1 GADRRAAQARRRA
14 ARGGAR
20 PGGHPGEPEGGCG
33 MTAALWIWAIT
44 LGVVTVVIVPVAVHL
59 LHRTLRAA
67 RSIERY
73 TRDSLAAGVGIPSN
87 TAAIAALD
95 DPTRAAAALLE
106 AAEALKRRTAE
117 VSDAVAG
124 AQGKG

>member
-1 GADRRAAQARRRA
+1 
-14 ARGGAR
+14 
-20 PGGHPGEPEGGCG
+20 

-44 LGVVTVVIVPVAVHL
+44 LAVVTMVIVPLAVYL
-59 LHRTLRAA
+59 LQRALRAA

-73 TRDSLAAGVGIPSN
+73 TRESLAAGVGIASN
-87 TAAIAALD
+87 TGAFAALD
-95 DPTRAAAALLE
+95 DTIRAASSLLE

-124 AQGKG
+124 SQGKG

>member
-1 GADRRAAQARRRA
+1 
-14 ARGGAR
+14 
-20 PGGHPGEPEGGCG
+20 
-33 MTAALWIWAIT
+33 MTAALWIWALT
-44 LGVVTVVIVPVAVHL
+44 LAVVTVLIVPLAVYL

-73 TRDSLAAGVGIPSN
+73 TLESLAAGVGIAAN
-87 TAAIAALD
+87 TGAVAALD
-95 DPTRAAAALLE
+95 ETIQAAASLLE

-124 AQGKG
+124 SRGKG

>member
-1 GADRRAAQARRRA
+1 
-14 ARGGAR
+14 
-20 PGGHPGEPEGGCG
+20 

-44 LGVVTVVIVPVAVHL
+44 LAVVTVVIVPLALFL
-59 LHRTLRAA
+59 LHRTFRAA

-73 TRDSLAAGVGIPSN
+73 TRESLAAGAGIASN

-95 DPTRAAAALLE
+95 DTIRAASSLLE

-124 AQGKG
+124 SRGKG

>member
-1 GADRRAAQARRRA
+1 
-14 ARGGAR
+14 
-20 PGGHPGEPEGGCG
+20 

-44 LGVVTVVIVPVAVHL
+44 LAVVTVVIVPLAVYL

-73 TRDSLAAGVGIPSN
+73 TRESLAAGVGIASN
-87 TAAIAALD
+87 TEAIAALD
-95 DPTRAAAALLE
+95 DTIRAASSLLE
-106 AAEALKRRTAE
+106 AAEALKRQTAE

-124 AQGKG
+124 SQGKG

>member
-1 GADRRAAQARRRA
+1 
-14 ARGGAR
+14 
-20 PGGHPGEPEGGCG
+20 

-44 LGVVTVVIVPVAVHL
+44 LAVVTVVIVPLAVHL

-73 TRDSLAAGVGIPSN
+73 TRESLAAGAGIASN
-87 TAAIAALD
+87 TEAIAALD
-95 DPTRAAAALLE
+95 DTIRAASALLE
-106 AAEALKRRTAE
+106 AAEVLKRRTAE

-124 AQGKG
+124 SQGKG

>member
-1 GADRRAAQARRRA
+1 
-14 ARGGAR
+14 
-20 PGGHPGEPEGGCG
+20 

-44 LGVVTVVIVPVAVHL
+44 LGVVSVVIVPLAVYL
-59 LHRTLRAA
+59 LHRVLCAA

-73 TRDSLAAGVGIPSN
+73 TRESLGAGVGIASN
-87 TAAIAALD
+87 TAAITALD
-95 DPTRAAAALLE
+95 DTIRAASALLE

-124 AQGKG
+124 SQGKG

>member
-1 GADRRAAQARRRA
+1 
-14 ARGGAR
+14 
-20 PGGHPGEPEGGCG
+20 

-44 LGVVTVVIVPVAVHL
+44 LAVVTVVIVPLAVYL

-73 TRDSLAAGVGIPSN
+73 TRESLAAGVGIASN
-87 TAAIAALD
+87 TGAIAALD
-95 DPTRAAAALLE
+95 DTIRAASALLE
-106 AAEALKRRTAE
+106 AAEALKRQTAE

-124 AQGKG
+124 SQGKG

>member
-1 GADRRAAQARRRA
+1 
-14 ARGGAR
+14 
-20 PGGHPGEPEGGCG
+20 

-44 LGVVTVVIVPVAVHL
+44 LAVVTVVIVPLAVYL

-73 TRDSLAAGVGIPSN
+73 TRESLAAGVGIASN
-87 TAAIAALD
+87 TGAIAALD
-95 DPTRAAAALLE
+95 DTIRAASALLE

-124 AQGKG
+124 PQGKG

>member
-1 GADRRAAQARRRA
+1 
-14 ARGGAR
+14 
-20 PGGHPGEPEGGCG
+20 

-44 LGVVTVVIVPVAVHL
+44 LAVVTVVIVPVAVYL

-73 TRDSLAAGVGIPSN
+73 TRESLAAGVGIASN
-87 TAAIAALD
+87 TGAIAALD
-95 DPTRAAAALLE
+95 DTIRAASSLLE
-106 AAEALKRRTAE
+106 AAEALKRRAAE

-124 AQGKG
+124 SRGKG

>member
-1 GADRRAAQARRRA
+1 
-14 ARGGAR
+14 
-20 PGGHPGEPEGGCG
+20 
-33 MTAALWIWAIT
+33 MTAALWVWAIT
-44 LGVVTVVIVPVAVHL
+44 LAVVTVVIIPLAVHL

-73 TRDSLAAGVGIPSN
+73 TRESLAAGAGIASN

-95 DPTRAAAALLE
+95 DTIRAASSLLE
-106 AAEALKRRTAE
+106 AAEALKRQTAE

-124 AQGKG
+124 SQGKG

>member
-1 GADRRAAQARRRA
+1 
-14 ARGGAR
+14 
-20 PGGHPGEPEGGCG
+20 

-44 LGVVTVVIVPVAVHL
+44 LAVVTVVIVPLAVYL

-73 TRDSLAAGVGIPSN
+73 TRESLATGVGIASN
-87 TAAIAALD
+87 TGAIAALD
-95 DPTRAAAALLE
+95 DTIRAASSLLE

-124 AQGKG
+124 PHGKG

>member
-1 GADRRAAQARRRA
+1 
-14 ARGGAR
+14 
-20 PGGHPGEPEGGCG
+20 

-44 LGVVTVVIVPVAVHL
+44 LAVVTVVIVPLAIYL

-73 TRDSLAAGVGIPSN
+73 TRESLAAGVGIASN
-87 TAAIAALD
+87 TGAIAALD
-95 DPTRAAAALLE
+95 DTIRAASSLLE
-106 AAEALKRRTAE
+106 AAEALKRQTAE

-124 AQGKG
+124 PHGKG

>member
-1 GADRRAAQARRRA
+1 
-14 ARGGAR
+14 
-20 PGGHPGEPEGGCG
+20 

-44 LGVVTVVIVPVAVHL
+44 LAVVTVVIVPLAIYL

-73 TRDSLAAGVGIPSN
+73 TRESLAAGVGIASN
-87 TAAIAALD
+87 TGAIAALD
-95 DPTRAAAALLE
+95 DTIRAASSLLE
-106 AAEALKRRTAE
+106 AAEVLKRRTAE

-124 AQGKG
+124 SQGKG

>member
-1 GADRRAAQARRRA
+1 
-14 ARGGAR
+14 
-20 PGGHPGEPEGGCG
+20 

-44 LGVVTVVIVPVAVHL
+44 LAVVTVVIVPLAVYL

-73 TRDSLAAGVGIPSN
+73 TRESLAAGVGIASN
-87 TAAIAALD
+87 TAAITALD
-95 DPTRAAAALLE
+95 DTIRAAAALLE

-117 VSDAVAG
+117 ISDAVAG

>member
-1 GADRRAAQARRRA
+1 
-14 ARGGAR
+14 
-20 PGGHPGEPEGGCG
+20 

-44 LGVVTVVIVPVAVHL
+44 LAVVTVVIVPLAVYL

-73 TRDSLAAGVGIPSN
+73 TRESLAAGVGIASN

-95 DPTRAAAALLE
+95 DTIRAASALLE
-106 AAEALKRRTAE
+106 AAEALKRQTAE

-124 AQGKG
+124 SHGKG

>member
-1 GADRRAAQARRRA
+1 
-14 ARGGAR
+14 
-20 PGGHPGEPEGGCG
+20 

-44 LGVVTVVIVPVAVHL
+44 LAVVTVVIVPLAIYL

-73 TRDSLAAGVGIPSN
+73 TRESLAAGVGIASN
-87 TAAIAALD
+87 TGAIAALD
-95 DPTRAAAALLE
+95 DTIRAASALLE
-106 AAEALKRRTAE
+106 AAEALKRQTAE

-124 AQGKG
+124 SQGKG

>member
-1 GADRRAAQARRRA
+1 
-14 ARGGAR
+14 
-20 PGGHPGEPEGGCG
+20 

-44 LGVVTVVIVPVAVHL
+44 LAVVTVVIVPLAIYL

-67 RSIERY
+67 QSIERY
-73 TRDSLAAGVGIPSN
+73 TRESLAAGVGIASN
-87 TAAIAALD
+87 TGAIAALD
-95 DPTRAAAALLE
+95 DTIRAAAALLE

>member
-1 GADRRAAQARRRA
+1 
-14 ARGGAR
+14 
-20 PGGHPGEPEGGCG
+20 

-44 LGVVTVVIVPVAVHL
+44 LAVVTVVIVPLAVYL
-59 LHRTLRAA
+59 LHRTLCAA

-73 TRDSLAAGVGIPSN
+73 TRESLAAGVGIATN
-87 TAAIAALD
+87 TQAIAALD
-95 DPTRAAAALLE
+95 DTIRAASALLE

-124 AQGKG
+124 PHGKG

>member
-1 GADRRAAQARRRA
+1 
-14 ARGGAR
+14 
-20 PGGHPGEPEGGCG
+20 
-33 MTAALWIWAIT
+33 MTAALWIWAVT
-44 LGVVTVVIVPVAVHL
+44 LGVVTVVIVPLAVYL
-59 LHRTLRAA
+59 LHRVLRAA

-73 TRDSLAAGVGIPSN
+73 TRESLAAGVGIATN
-87 TAAIAALD
+87 TQAIAALD
-95 DPTRAAAALLE
+95 DTIRAASALLE

>member
-1 GADRRAAQARRRA
+1 
-14 ARGGAR
+14 
-20 PGGHPGEPEGGCG
+20 

-44 LGVVTVVIVPVAVHL
+44 LAVVTVVIVPIAVYL

-73 TRDSLAAGVGIPSN
+73 TRESLAAGVGIASN
-87 TAAIAALD
+87 TGAIAALD
-95 DPTRAAAALLE
+95 DTIRAASALLE
-106 AAEALKRRTAE
+106 AAEALKRQTAQ

-124 AQGKG
+124 SQGKG